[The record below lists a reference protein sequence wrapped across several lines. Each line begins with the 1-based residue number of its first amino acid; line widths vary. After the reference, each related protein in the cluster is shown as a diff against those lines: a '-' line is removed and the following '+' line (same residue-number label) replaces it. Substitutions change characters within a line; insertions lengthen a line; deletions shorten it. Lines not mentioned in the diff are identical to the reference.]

1 MAELADAVYVYGVT
15 PKAQYSPVATHGV
28 EDAEIETV
36 EHDGLLALAS
46 RLQVG
51 KLVARDVR
59 AHWRVLEQAFESA
72 TVLPVRFGT
81 VMESE
86 EAVRVRLL
94 EANAEQLSSL
104 LEQMAGLVQLNLKG
118 RYEEE
123 LLLREIVL
131 GNPRLAQM
139 RERMADPRVTTT
151 QSEQIA
157 LGQLVERE
165 VARYQAHDSATVL
178 DQLEPLAITA
188 RQEEVSH
195 PNAFNIAFLV
205 ARDHVDGFSDA
216 VHKLREQFAQRI
228 ELRYVGPVPPF
239 SFAEA
244 DLSLSGEAW
253 G

>member
-1 MAELADAVYVYGVT
+1 VVELADAVYVYGVT
-15 PKAQYSPVATHGV
+15 PKAQYTPISTHGV

-36 EHDGLLALAS
+36 EHDGLVALAS
-46 RLQVG
+46 RLQNG
-51 KLVARDVR
+51 KLAARDVR

-72 TVLPVRFGT
+72 AVLPVRFGT

-94 EANAEQLSSL
+94 EANAEQLSGL

-118 RYEEE
+118 RYDEEH
-123 LLLREIVL
+123 LLREIIAGTPSV
-131 GNPRLAQM
+131 AHM
-139 RERMADPRVTTT
+139 RERMNDPKTRFTQAD
-151 QSEQIA
+151 QLA

-165 VARYQAHDSATVL
+165 VARYQ
-178 DQLEPLAITA
+178 DQDAEGALQKLEPLAVAA
-188 RQEEVSH
+188 RAEQVSH
-195 PNAFNIAFLV
+195 PNAFNLAFLV
-205 ARDHVDGFSDA
+205 ERVHVDGFSDA
-216 VHKLREQFAQRI
+216 VHGLRERFGDRI

-244 DLSLSGEAW
+244 DLNLG